1 MIWQWPDDLRRV
13 FGERNSASEV
23 YYDNLLWHTG
33 LTAIQ
38 SNRQQDNNY
47 KTHTHYYKEKTNKPT
62 HTHTHTHTDTETPL
76 SVSCMHTHT
85 HSHTPPLSLS
95 CCLYV
100 RLVSRLLAPTSDLSP
115 CHFNYSPSNLSG
127 GILGE
132 HRSAK

>member
-62 HTHTHTHTDTETPL
+62 HTHTHTHTDTETDTDTDTGAQAQAQAHA
-76 SVSCMHTHT
+76 HTHT
-85 HSHTPPLSLS
+85 HTNTKFTHERMTVVLENFLKGHRHV
-95 CCLYV
+95 LYHHLKV
-100 RLVSRLLAPTSDLSP
+100 
-115 CHFNYSPSNLSG
+115 
-127 GILGE
+127 
-132 HRSAK
+132 